1 MVLTGLE
8 QCCTLIGMFERF
20 TVNARR
26 VIVLAQDEAKRMQH
40 NYIGTEHILLG
51 LLGVPEGVAGRAL
64 AGLGLSLEGA
74 REEVTAIIG
83 IGSVAPTGRI
93 PFTPRAKKILELSL
107 REALQ
112 LHHNYIGTEHIL
124 LGLIREG
131 EGVGAQIL
139 AQHAEL
145 TAIRAA
151 VLDQLR
157 GAGIEAGR
165 SRRWLRRRAGA
176 EADVS
181 GGPGEQSVLNATPAA
196 DATLS
201 EAARLAG
208 VQPVGSHHL
217 LLAALADP
225 DSAAAR
231 ALAALGVDLGQARE
245 ALHRVDVTGT
255 SDEPAEEAGRRQM
268 VIRVTGERL
277 TIEAS
282 DPVIV
287 EAGRAALRALGDKA
301 EPSGSIAGDLAECAS
316 LSAVWQALQDS
327 LQAIARRGGSPAEP
341 PDGPGQPG
349 TEAA

>member
-1 MVLTGLE
+1 
-8 QCCTLIGMFERF
+8 MFERF

-74 REEVTAIIG
+74 REKVTAIIG
-83 IGSVAPTGRI
+83 TGGTAPTGRI

-139 AQHAEL
+139 AQHAET

-165 SRRWLRRRAGA
+165 SRRWLRRRPGS
-176 EADVS
+176 EADLS
-181 GGPGEQSVLNATPAA
+181 SGPGEQSVLNATPAA

-231 ALAALGVDLGQARE
+231 ALGALGVDLGQARE
-245 ALHRVDVTGT
+245 ALHDVDVTGT

-277 TIEAS
+277 TIEAG
-282 DPVIV
+282 DPVIL

-301 EPSGSIAGDLAECAS
+301 DPAHGIRGDLAECAS
-316 LSAVWQALQDS
+316 LSAVWEALQES
-327 LQAIARRGGSPAEP
+327 LQAIQRSGASPAEP
-341 PDGPGQPG
+341 PDGPRPAGDRG
-349 TEAA
+349 GLAG